1 MNIINTV
8 TQGRNSITPRKYDI
22 ISNIVI
28 SRLQSTRV
36 YETEYVEYIF
46 RAKIFIEIFK
56 KILARN
62 NFMIY
67 DVFRAKNIL
76 QLQQ

>member
-36 YETEYVEYIF
+36 YETEYMEYIF
-46 RAKIFIEIFK
+46 RAKIFIEILK

-62 NFMIY
+62 NFIIY
-67 DVFRAKNIL
+67 NVFRAKNIL
-76 QLQQ
+76 

>member
-36 YETEYVEYIF
+36 YETEYMEYIF